1 MENKKTKKASI
12 LKGAILTGVIA
23 GLTPLS
29 VNSSALFT
37 YDVLGSGA
45 EVRTQILEEKT
56 SDGTVYE
63 LKCGTEKKED
73 PKKKGETEKSEATKA
88 EKKGKSTEAKC
99 GEGKCGEGKCGAEKK
114 EGKTEK
120 STESEKGKSTEAK
133 CGEGKCG
140 VE

>member
-1 MENKKTKKASI
+1 MENKSNKKASI

-29 VNSSALFT
+29 ANSSALFS

-45 EVRTQILEEKT
+45 EVRTQILEEK
-56 SDGTVYE
+56 SVSGTVYE
-63 LKCGTEKKED
+63 LKCGSEKEES
-73 PKKKGETEKSEATKA
+73 KKKKSETKKGEATKA
-88 EKKGKSTEAKC
+88 KKGKSTEAKC
-99 GEGKCGEGKCGAEKK
+99 GEGKCGEGKSGAEKK
-114 EGKTEK
+114 EGKSEEK
-120 STESEKGKSTEAK
+120 KKGESKSTEAK

>member
-1 MENKKTKKASI
+1 MKNKKAKKSNV

-29 VNSSALFT
+29 ANSSSLFS

-56 SDGTVYE
+56 VSGTVYE
-63 LKCGTEKKED
+63 LKCGGEKKET
-73 PKKKGETEKSEATKA
+73 KEKEKGKTKKGEA
-88 EKKGKSTEAKC
+88 KKGKETKATEAKC

-120 STESEKGKSTEAK
+120 KEAKKEKTTEGK